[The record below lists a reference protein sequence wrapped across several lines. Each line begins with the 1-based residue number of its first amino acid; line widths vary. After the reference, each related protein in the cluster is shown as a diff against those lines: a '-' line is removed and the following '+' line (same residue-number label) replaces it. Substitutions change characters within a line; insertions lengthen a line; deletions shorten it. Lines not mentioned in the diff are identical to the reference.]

1 MKKLLF
7 LGIVLFLT
15 CSLHVKADEVYYTNN
30 LGVSFT
36 KEEYDFFTEI
46 YWDGIQKFTT
56 MEEYNKILGD
66 KSILNS
72 EIETNVYIPISLYGS
87 SHSTNSKTIKISKI
101 NSSIYSIITVVV
113 DWKTSPKIRSY
124 DVIGANL
131 ANINLIDIIETSVY
145 SDNVKSSSNNYLIKS
160 NGFGVSIKLPSS
172 GTNIK
177 LTQSYRVLGSG
188 TIYASYQHATKN
200 ISLANS
206 QKYSISSDG
215 FGKVFLFDSSIRS
228 SFDAMGG
235 VDITI

>member
-1 MKKLLF
+1 MKRLIF
-7 LGIVLFLT
+7 LGFVLFFAFLINVQAT
-15 CSLHVKADEVYYTNN
+15 EIYYTNN

-36 KEEYDFFTEI
+36 KEEYDFFSKI

-56 MEEYNKILGD
+56 IEEYNKILGD

-72 EIETNVYIPISLYGS
+72 EIESNIYIPISLYDS
-87 SHSTNSKTIKISKI
+87 SHSTKSKTIKISKM
-101 NSSIYSIITVVV
+101 NSGIYSIITVVV
-113 DWKTSPKIRSY
+113 DWKTSPKVRSY

-206 QKYSISSDG
+206 QKYSISTSG
-215 FGKVFLFDSSIRS
+215 YGKVFLFDSSIRN